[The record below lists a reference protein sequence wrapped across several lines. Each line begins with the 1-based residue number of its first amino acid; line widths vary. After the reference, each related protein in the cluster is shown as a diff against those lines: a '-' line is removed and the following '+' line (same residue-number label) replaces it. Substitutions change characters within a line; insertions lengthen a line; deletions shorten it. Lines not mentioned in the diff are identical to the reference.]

1 LGLAG
6 KASIGIDAKANIA
19 RKVQLY
25 SQLLINEFHIHEIL
39 HYGDGAFVNKQALQ
53 LGGKYINAFGI
64 NNFDLQMEA
73 NLIRP
78 FTYTNYDSVTNFTH
92 YNQPL
97 AHPLGANVK
106 ELIFIAHYQPL
117 PKLYITGKIITFKQG
132 LDSAGINMGGNI
144 FRSYTSR
151 TRDYGYYI
159 GSGIPVNSTSA
170 SLNIS
175 YEIFENAFIDFN
187 ATHRSYNVTGQPN
200 SAVSYYSVGF
210 RLNIQRREFNF

>member
-1 LGLAG
+1 
-6 KASIGIDAKANIA
+6 
-19 RKVQLY
+19 
-25 SQLLINEFHIHEIL
+25 
-39 HYGDGAFVNKQALQ
+39 
-53 LGGKYINAFGI
+53 
-64 NNFDLQMEA
+64 
-73 NLIRP
+73 
-78 FTYTNYDSVTNFTH
+78 
-92 YNQPL
+92 
-97 AHPLGANVK
+97 
-106 ELIFIAHYQPL
+106 
-117 PKLYITGKIITFKQG
+117 
-132 LDSAGINMGGNI
+132 MGGNI

-170 SLNIS
+170 SLDIS